1 MPLQIEL
8 SVDELARLVEH
19 TGMKSTFFDKH
30 RKKQAKRATF
40 VAKTIESPRKQQ
52 ERNALCA
59 QKAAQRV
66 TEQAE
71 AEERRRQKQQ
81 REAAA
86 RARQQIEEQRE
97 ELRRASAAD
106 PDPDEPKADP
116 AQRMGP
122 SRVPRSSVQPLP
134 EIPLPGPA
142 FVNVPT
148 WESVKALTL
157 PAEALSIDQVKEF
170 VRLNIDCC
178 VLCAPFPDGRIR
190 TWNELKA
197 PPSNSEFAADWQS
210 WLRPMTWESMVD
222 NRQDCNRQHLTE
234 VSKAG
239 NYNEVLEVTALTP
252 VTNPEAWPP
261 QLRALGVEIDSATP
275 LENVLPT
282 ADYVIRMTRTD
293 SFPGSSNEKA
303 QVYRSMTREALVN
316 ELALALQAASQGVGP
331 PIYAAVQWAWALQSA
346 PEQMYGMIMIM
357 RKADGNMVDWAFKL
371 RRMPEYQHGPTRGPS
386 PVLRGTVE
394 QAASF
399 LVGLCFYIGSTQHI
413 NYDMKKGNLLVHEI
427 SGQFYMTDFDPM
439 YYRYIPP
446 EFAGVKAC
454 FFVNLLLL
462 AMHVRAYSE
471 SSTISNALLDVW
483 TPILVELWDEAL
495 RNPQA
500 FGPGRRWLKQAKLE
514 NNKMYGNFDPNLL
527 EQMGIG
533 DRIGEQLTMMVFEY
547 LFDTDRK
554 NPPRTVAE
562 WNHWMLPKSD
572 YFNTE
577 RKAYPLVPQLLRFA
591 CLNQRAWPE
600 RYKPVFDATVEAAY
614 RDVEEDSEGEAYP
627 L

>member
-19 TGMKSTFFDKH
+19 TGMKSTFFNKL
-30 RKKQAKRATF
+30 RNKQAKRATS

-52 ERNALCA
+52 ERNVLCA

-66 TEQAE
+66 TQQAE
-71 AEERRRQKQQ
+71 AEERRRQEQQ
-81 REAAA
+81 LKDAA
-86 RARQQIEEQRE
+86 RARQQIEEQR
-97 ELRRASAAD
+97 RAAAAA
-106 PDPDEPKADP
+106 PETDEPNAVP
-116 AQRMGP
+116 ARRMGP
-122 SRVPRSSVQPLP
+122 SRVPRSSAQPLP

-142 FVNVPT
+142 FVDVPT
-148 WESVKALTL
+148 WESVKALAL
-157 PAEALSIDQVKEF
+157 PDDASSIVDARGF
-170 VRLNIDCC
+170 VNRNIDCS

-190 TWNELKA
+190 TWTELKA
-197 PPSNSEFAADWQS
+197 PPPNSEFAEDWVS
-210 WLRPMTWESMVD
+210 WLQPMTWESMVD
-222 NRQDCNRQHLTE
+222 NRHNGNRQHLTE

-252 VTNPEAWPP
+252 VTNPKAWPP
-261 QLRALGVEIDSATP
+261 QLRALGVEIEPETP
-275 LENVLPT
+275 LGDVLPK

-293 SFPGSSNEKA
+293 PFPSSSNEKA
-303 QVYRSMTREALVN
+303 QVYRSMTREALVD

-371 RRMPEYQHGPTRGPS
+371 RRMPEYQHDPIRGPS

-394 QAASF
+394 QAACF
-399 LVGLCFYIGSTQHI
+399 LVELCFYIGSTQHI

-446 EFAGVKAC
+446 EFADVKAC

-471 SSTISNALLDVW
+471 SSTISNALLGVW

-495 RNPQA
+495 RKPQT
-500 FGPGRRWLKQAKLE
+500 FGPGRRWLKQARLE
-514 NNKMYGNFDPNLL
+514 RNKEFGNFDPSVLAHM
-527 EQMGIG
+527 EPGA
-533 DRIGEQLTMMVFEY
+533 RIGEQLTMMVFEY
-547 LFDTDRK
+547 LFDTDGK
-554 NPPRTVAE
+554 TPPRTVAE
-562 WNHWMLPKSD
+562 WNHWMLPESD
-572 YFNTE
+572 YFNTG

-591 CLNQRAWPE
+591 CLNQREWPA
-600 RYKPVFDATVEAAY
+600 RLNPVFDATVEEAY
-614 RDVEEDSEGEAYP
+614 RDAPEGSDGEAYSP
-627 L
+627 